1 MADKCTTVS
10 GFNNQFLYLIIVYI
24 CTQPTVWSVGWNVI
38 GLLRVEP
45 GQKHINSLI

>member
-10 GFNNQFLYLIIVYI
+10 GFNNQFLYIIVYI
-24 CTQPTVWSVGWNVI
+24 CTQLTVWSVGWNMI

-45 GQKHINSLI
+45 GRKHISSLI